1 MGSDSV
7 RVLLVDGDPETVS
20 RIRAALTDAGPP
32 GFRVKRARTM
42 KLAQQRLAR
51 GSTDVLLLNLSN
63 SGMAPLGAL
72 ALLQAQAPRIPVV
85 VLASAEEE
93 NLALKAVQQ
102 GAHDY
107 LLTGQIYRT
116 VVIRA
121 VRHALEQQETVAR
134 RVAAERALRESEARY
149 RALFEQSRDA
159 IVLADATAR
168 ITNVNRATAELLG
181 YRAVDLCGRP
191 LASLQFD
198 AGVPE
203 ELELAELRPSREF
216 ETRLRKLGGDYV
228 WCLLSVTARTDE
240 AGVVTGYQAIIH
252 DITERK
258 RSEERLLHN
267 ALHDSLTGLPNRA
280 LLADRL
286 DQAFA
291 RMRRYHDQGFAVLF
305 LDLDR
310 FKVVNDSLGH
320 AVGDKLLLRIAEV
333 LKSCVRD
340 EDTVARMGG
349 DEFAIL
355 LNGVHDEEGASATV
369 GRIQERLAVPF
380 EFDGHSLFTSA
391 SIGMAFPTTADQT
404 AAELLRNADMA
415 MYRAKAAGP
424 ARYRVFLTDMH
435 ARASDLL
442 RLETDLRHALA
453 RDEFEL
459 HYQPIIRLDQEH
471 VIGMEAL
478 IRWRHPERGLLH
490 PPDFI
495 DLAEET
501 GLIVPMGWWAMRKA
515 CLQAKM
521 WMDLWSNGSF
531 PTMNVNLSSRQIMV
545 PDLVE
550 QIEAILEETG
560 LPGTALALEITES
573 TLMSDT
579 AVTASRLVRLRA
591 LGLQLTLDD
600 FGTGYS
606 SLGYLHALPIDG
618 IKIDRSFVQTLG
630 SEDDRAALVGTIITL
645 ARRLDITA
653 VAEGVETK
661 GQLHELRLLGSEYVQ
676 GFLFSRPVSADAAT
690 AFLQARFG
698 RSRLQ
703 PGPA

>member
-7 RVLLVDGDPETVS
+7 RVLLVDGDRDTVT
-20 RIRAALTDAGPP
+20 RIRAALTDTGPP
-32 GFRVKRARTM
+32 GFRLRRARTM
-42 KLAQQRLAR
+42 MLAQKRLAR
-51 GSTDVLLLNLSN
+51 GGTDVLLLNLSG
-63 SGMAPLGAL
+63 SGMPPLGAL
-72 ALLQAQAPRIPVV
+72 ALLQAQAPRVPVV

-107 LLTGQIYRT
+107 LLTEQIYQT

-121 VRHALEQQETVAR
+121 LRYALEQQESIAR
-134 RVAAERALRESEARY
+134 RNAAERALRESEARY

-159 IVLADATAR
+159 IVLADASAR

-198 AGVPE
+198 PGVPE

-216 ETRLRKLGGDYV
+216 ETRLRKLGGDFV
-228 WCLLSVTARTDE
+228 WCLLSLTARTDD
-240 AGVVTGYQAIIH
+240 AGAVTGYQAIIH

-258 RSEERLLHN
+258 LSEERLLHN
-267 ALHDSLTGLPNRA
+267 ALHDTLTGLPNRA

-320 AVGDKLLLRIAEV
+320 AVGDQLLLRIAEV

-369 GRIQERLAVPF
+369 SRIQEHLAVPF

-391 SIGMAFPTTADQT
+391 SIGMAFPASADQT

-435 ARASDLL
+435 ARAADLL
-442 RLETDLRHALA
+442 RLETDLRMALS

-459 HYQPIIRLDQEH
+459 HYQPIIRLDREH

-478 IRWRHPERGLLH
+478 IRWRHPERGLLG

-495 DLAEET
+495 DVAEET
-501 GLIVPMGWWAMRKA
+501 GLIVPMGWWAMRQA
-515 CLQAKM
+515 CRQAKA
-521 WMDLWSNGSF
+521 WSELWSNGNS

-550 QIEAILEETG
+550 QIESILAETG
-560 LPGTALALEITES
+560 LPGTSLALEITES

-579 AVTASRLVRLRA
+579 AVTASRLIRLRA

-618 IKIDRSFVQTLG
+618 LKIDRSFVQALG
-630 SEDDRAALVGTIITL
+630 STDDRAALVGTIIML

-653 VAEGVETK
+653 VAEGVETE
-661 GQLHELRLLGSEYVQ
+661 GQLNELRLLGSEYVQ
-676 GFLFSRPVSADAAT
+676 GFLFSRPISADAAT
-690 AFLQARFG
+690 TFLTARFG
-698 RSRLQ
+698 KPRSRSNQ
-703 PGPA
+703 R